1 MMRPSGVLVA
11 GLALGVL
18 GGGCGYTLGGSLPPH
33 VKTVAVPVFKN
44 LTPQP
49 AVENIITAAVANAF
63 ASTGRLKVVPVAE
76 ADSILQGEVT
86 GWNVEAI
93 AFNSSIDAQQFRLLV
108 KVNVQF
114 RDLRNQTMLWREN
127 GLEER
132 ADFRVGGQV
141 SQTISFER
149 DNATRQA
156 AQDIGRRIV
165 SMALDRF

>member
-1 MMRPSGVLVA
+1 
-11 GLALGVL
+11 
-18 GGGCGYTLGGSLPPH
+18 
-33 VKTVAVPVFKN
+33 
-44 LTPQP
+44 
-49 AVENIITAAVANAF
+49 
-63 ASTGRLKVVPVAE
+63 
-76 ADSILQGEVT
+76 
-86 GWNVEAI
+86 
-93 AFNSSIDAQQFRLLV
+93 V